1 MFNNSGYQPCIATF
15 IFLLLYTFVWS
26 LLQLGSITLPVSPP
40 PPALEMEGVELQFLP
55 AVPLICF
62 SLPLDSAD
70 DDLALEL
77 PETTPL
83 RLSLPPGILA
93 GDIATAAVVV
103 VDDDCMSYSIH
114 TLIVRMSYSIHWLYV
129 CPIADMCS
137 LVTTYPSLFI
147 PQCQIGIS
155 TLKA

>member
-1 MFNNSGYQPCIATF
+1 MHSYFHISA
-15 IFLLLYTFVWS
+15 FVHFCVVPTAAGQYYS
-26 LLQLGSITLPVSPP
+26 LSLP
-40 PPALEMEGVELQFLP
+40 PPALEMEGMELQFLP
-55 AVPLICF
+55 AVRSICF

-114 TLIVRMSYSIHWLYV
+114 
-129 CPIADMCS
+129 
-137 LVTTYPSLFI
+137 
-147 PQCQIGIS
+147 
-155 TLKA
+155 